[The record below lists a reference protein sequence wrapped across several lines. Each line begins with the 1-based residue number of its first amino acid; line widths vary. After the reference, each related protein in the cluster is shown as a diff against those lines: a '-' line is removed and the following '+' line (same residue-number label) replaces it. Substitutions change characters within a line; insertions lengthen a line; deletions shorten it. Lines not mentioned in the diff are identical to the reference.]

1 MISIP
6 RVVKIIESRMY
17 DGCQGAMVGGEWG
30 VVAED
35 VEFQFCKMKNSGEC
49 LHNNVNVLA
58 SSEMYS

>member
-6 RVVKIIESRMY
+6 RVVKIIERRMH

-35 VEFQFCKMKNSGEC
+35 VEFQFCKMKKFQRS
-49 LHNNVNVLA
+49 LSQV
-58 SSEMYS
+58 